1 MIIKGL
7 FRWASSL
14 QIYIYC
20 LFIVEKVD
28 ESVILLGVL
37 EDNRE
42 SYDFCMCNPPFFS
55 DHLEAQGITNSRSD
69 DRPEPHSVNTA
80 GSTESVAFGG
90 EVEFVKRMIHESIE
104 LKDKVR

>member
-1 MIIKGL
+1 
-7 FRWASSL
+7 
-14 QIYIYC
+14 
-20 LFIVEKVD
+20 
-28 ESVILLGVL
+28 
-37 EDNRE
+37 
-42 SYDFCMCNPPFFS
+42 
-55 DHLEAQGITNSRSD
+55 LEAQGITNSRSD